1 MIRSF
6 RHKGLARLWN
16 EGDERGVR
24 ADLLVRV
31 RQRLTALDA
40 AQDLRDLA
48 MPGWRL
54 HPLKGS
60 PRRYALAVSGPWRI
74 TFEWEDGEAV
84 RVDLE
89 QYH

>member
-16 EGDERGVR
+16 DGDARGVR
-24 ADLLVRV
+24 NDLVDRI

-48 MPGWRL
+48 IPGWRL
-54 HPLKGS
+54 HPLRGK
-60 PRRYALAVSGPWRI
+60 PRRHALAVSGPWRI
-74 TFEWEDGEAV
+74 TFEWRDGDAW
-84 RVDLE
+84 RLDLE

>member
-16 EGDERGVR
+16 DGDVRGVR
-24 ADLLVRV
+24 NDLVNRI

-40 AQDLRDLA
+40 AHDLRDLA
-48 MPGWRL
+48 IPGWRV
-54 HPLKGS
+54 HPLQGK
-60 PRRYALAVSGPWRI
+60 PKRHALAVSGPWRL
-74 TFEWEDGEAV
+74 TFEWRDGDAF